1 MDGFCLVVKSR
12 AICAAWRK
20 SSRPRGFRLL

>member
-20 SSRPRGFRLL
+20 SSRP

>member
-20 SSRPRGFRLL
+20 SSRPR